1 MKIEKLKKIISG
13 GESIT
18 VEFKESKDKLNKDVY
33 DSVCAFLNRHGGKLF
48 LGVNDLGEI
57 TGVNP
62 NVVEQ
67 IKKDFVTSLNNPNMI
82 NPTVYLNVEEIEI
95 DEKRILYINVPES
108 SQVHRCKGKIFD
120 RNEDGDF
127 DITNNTN
134 LVSEIYIRKQSTYT
148 ENRIFPYA
156 EMGELEEELFLRVRK
171 MVGNI
176 RPEHPWVF
184 MENIDLLKSTGMYL
198 KDQITGNEGITLAG
212 ILIFGSELMIQT
224 ALPHYRTDAILRREN
239 LDRYDDRDD
248 IRVNLLKSYER
259 LMQFIAKHLNDKFY
273 LEGDQRVSLRDKIFR
288 EAISNLLIHRE
299 FANPFP
305 AKLVIEKDRVYIEN
319 SNKPHGNGII
329 DPSDFSPYP
338 KNPKIAKF
346 FKEIGFVDELGS
358 GVRNIF
364 KYNKIYSGA
373 EPEFIEGD
381 VFKTIIPLVVNNSE
395 QDSEQDGEQDGEQDN
410 TSKLLEFCKQPKTRL
425 EIQLFLGIKS
435 RRYLSQN
442 ILNPLIKSGLLK
454 MTNPDKPTS
463 KNQKY
468 YSIR

>member
-1 MKIEKLKKIISG
+1 MKKENLKKIISS

-33 DSVCAFLNRHGGKLF
+33 DSVCAFLNRYGGKLF
-48 LGVNDLGEI
+48 LGVNDAGEI
-57 TGVNP
+57 TGVTP

-67 IKKDFVTSLNNPNMI
+67 IKKDFVTALNNPNML
-82 NPTVYLNVEEIEI
+82 NPTVYLAVEEIEI
-95 DEKRILYINVPES
+95 DGKIILYINVPES

-134 LVSEIYIRKQSTYT
+134 LVSGLYIRKQSAYT
-148 ENRIFPYA
+148 ENIIFPYA
-156 EMGELEEELFLRVRK
+156 DMDELEDELFIRVRK
-171 MVGNI
+171 MVGNM
-176 RPEHPWVF
+176 RPGHPWVL
-184 MENIDLLKSTGMYL
+184 MDNIDLLKSTGMYL
-198 KDQITGNEGITLAG
+198 KDQITGKQGITLAG

-248 IRVNLLKSYER
+248 IRVNLLRSYER
-259 LMQFIAKHLNDKFY
+259 LMQFVAKHLNDKFY

-329 DPSDFSPYP
+329 DPADFSPYP

-346 FKEIGFVDELGS
+346 FKEIGLVDELGS

-381 VFKTIIPLVVNNSE
+381 VFKTIIPLIPQDSE
-395 QDSEQDGEQDGEQDN
+395 QDSEQDRVQEI
-410 TSKLLEFCKQPKTRL
+410 TIKLLEFCKIPKTRA
-425 EIQLFLGIKS
+425 EIQAFLDIKS
-435 RRYLSQN
+435 RRYVIQN
-442 ILNPLIKSGLLK
+442 ILNPLINGGILK
-454 MTNPDKPTS
+454 MTLPDKPTS

-468 YSIR
+468 YSNR